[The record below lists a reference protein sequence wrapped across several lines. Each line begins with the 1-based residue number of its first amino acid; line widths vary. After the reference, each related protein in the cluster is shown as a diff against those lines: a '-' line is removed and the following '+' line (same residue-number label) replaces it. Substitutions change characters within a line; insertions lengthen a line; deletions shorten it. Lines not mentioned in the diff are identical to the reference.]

1 MDGQTSLNHPIGFDL
16 IKAWEQFPRHPC
28 CNGIGERFK
37 QYYFHRHIQYLHK

>member
-1 MDGQTSLNHPIGFDL
+1 MDGQTSLNQPVSFDL
-16 IKAWEQFPRHPC
+16 INAWEQFPWHPC